1 MILFWK
7 RRQAFLFRSGGIK
20 ALPPGRAFAGQLAG
34 STRYRRIRNTAA
46 GAGNSNKGTG
56 ISFEPAFRIESS
68 VEFKQGM
75 NRFSVPWTNIPAA
88 GDKKTTHR

>member
-34 STRYRRIRNTAA
+34 STRYRHLRNTAA
-46 GAGNSNKGTG
+46 GAGNLGSPV
-56 ISFEPAFRIESS
+56 IPVV
-68 VEFKQGM
+68 VEEVLSG
-75 NRFSVPWTNIPAA
+75 S
-88 GDKKTTHR
+88 

>member
-20 ALPPGRAFAGQLAG
+20 ALPPGRALLAG

-46 GAGNSNKGTG
+46 GAGNWDL
-56 ISFEPAFRIESS
+56 
-68 VEFKQGM
+68 V
-75 NRFSVPWTNIPAA
+75 
-88 GDKKTTHR
+88 

>member
-34 STRYRRIRNTAA
+34 STRYRRVRNTAA
-46 GAGNSNKGTG
+46 GAGNWDL
-56 ISFEPAFRIESS
+56 
-68 VEFKQGM
+68 V
-75 NRFSVPWTNIPAA
+75 
-88 GDKKTTHR
+88 